1 MGLDSAR
8 SIGRGLD
15 NRCENWSGQPVGPDY
30 PSGARLATPGF
41 SKTQF
46 SMASSY
52 LDACTIR
59 QYVCGTMIK
68 ARSGNELPVDIP
80 DVIPILPL
88 RNSVLFPGS
97 IIPIDVGRRKS
108 VRLVEDAISKERPVI
123 GILTQKEARTED
135 PNDDD
140 MYKVGCAARILKV
153 IKLAKD
159 NFSVILQGV
168 SRFEVRGFEGSEPF
182 LSARVE
188 PVPDPTTSDVELDA
202 LVMNLKDIAKRVVKL
217 MPELPKEAG
226 ALVDSVTEPGHLA
239 DLITSNLELE
249 VSEKQDILETFDL
262 KTRMRKVL
270 QFLSRQLEVLKVRER
285 INTQVQEEMGR
296 NQREYVLRQQ
306 LKAIKEELGELDES
320 GGDLEE
326 FQEKIARAEMP
337 DEAEKMARKQYD
349 RLKGMQPS
357 SAEYT
362 VTRTYLEWLVELPW
376 SVSTEDKIEL
386 DEVRTVLNEDHYD
399 LEKVKKRIVE
409 YMAVRKLKDDKKGPI
424 LCLVGPPGVGKTSL
438 GRSIARAIGRKFVRV
453 SLGGV
458 RDEAEIR
465 GHRRTYVGSLPGRVI
480 QGIKKAGT
488 NNPVF
493 VLDEIDKLGHD
504 FRGDPASALLE
515 VLDPEQN
522 NAFSDHYLEVAFD
535 LSKVMFIAT
544 ANQLD
549 PIPWALRDRLEI
561 IELPGY
567 TRQEK
572 LHIARAFL
580 VPKQLDEHGLDDD
593 HCEITNEGI
602 YEIIDSYTREAGVRN
617 LEREIGAVCRAVAV
631 KVAEGEAEAK
641 ETIREAEVKEYLGPT
656 KFVSEVADRT
666 AEPGVAT
673 GLAWTAVGG
682 DILFIEATRMP
693 GKGKLTLTGQLGDV
707 MKESVTAA
715 LSFVRSR
722 AGQLGLESGNF
733 LENTDIHVHVPA
745 GGIPKD
751 GPSAGVTMYTALVSL
766 LTDTPVRP
774 DVAMTGEIT
783 LRGNVL
789 QVGGVKEKLLAAH
802 RAGIKRVIIP
812 ERNVKDLVDVPDEV
826 KNEINIMPVKRMDE
840 VLIEALTD
848 PPAGIAALVAEASE
862 ASRQEAEAGA
872 TEQTGAE

>member
-1 MGLDSAR
+1 
-8 SIGRGLD
+8 
-15 NRCENWSGQPVGPDY
+15 
-30 PSGARLATPGF
+30 
-41 SKTQF
+41 
-46 SMASSY
+46 MASKKPVPEGPIEVP
-52 LDACTIR
+52 DTIS
-59 QYVCGTMIK
+59 V
-68 ARSGNELPVDIP
+68 
-80 DVIPILPL
+80 LPL

-97 IIPIDVGRRKS
+97 IIPIDVGRKKS
-108 VRLVEDAISKERPVI
+108 VKLVEEAISKERPVI
-123 GILTQKEARTED
+123 GIVTQRDARTED
-135 PNDDD
+135 PGPNDLY
-140 MYKVGCAARILKV
+140 MVGCAARILKV

-168 SRFEVRGFEGSEPF
+168 SRIRLLEVGGQDPF
-182 LSARVE
+182 MTARVQ
-188 PVPDPTTSDVELDA
+188 PLPDLPTTDVELDA
-202 LVMNLKDIAKRVVKL
+202 LVMNLKDVAKRVIKL
-217 MPELPKEAG
+217 MPELPKEAS
-226 ALVDSVTEPGHLA
+226 ALVDSVTEPGQLA
-239 DLITSNLELE
+239 DLITSNLD
-249 VSEKQDILETFDL
+249 VQVDEKQDVLETFDL
-262 KTRMRKVL
+262 KTRTRKVL

-306 LKAIKEELGELDES
+306 LKAIKEELGELDDG
-320 GGDLEE
+320 GGDLDE
-326 FQEKIARAEMP
+326 FGEKITKAKMP
-337 DEAEKMARKQYD
+337 EEAEKVAKKQLD

-376 SVSTEDKIEL
+376 SISTEDHIEL
-386 DEVRTVLNEDHYD
+386 AEVRKCLDEDHYD
-399 LEKVKKRIVE
+399 LDKVKKRIVE
-409 YMAVRKLKDDKKGPI
+409 YMAVRKLKNDKKGPI

-438 GRSIARAIGRKFVRV
+438 GRSVARAIGRKFGRI

-465 GHRRTYVGSLPGRVI
+465 GHRRTYVGSLPGRII

-522 NAFSDHYLEVAFD
+522 SSFSDHYLEVTFD
-535 LSKVMFIAT
+535 LSKVLFIAT

-572 LHIARAFL
+572 KQIARKFL
-580 VPKQLDEHGLDDD
+580 VPKQLEDHGLTAEKCDITDDAIF
-593 HCEITNEGI
+593 EIV
-602 YEIIDSYTREAGVRN
+602 DSYTREAGVRN
-617 LEREIGAVCRAVAV
+617 LEREIGSTCRAVAV
-631 KVAEGEAEAK
+631 KVAEGQAK
-641 ETIREAEVKEYLGPT
+641 EHEVIGPKEVEDILGPK

-666 AEPGVAT
+666 SEPGVAT

-682 DILFIEATRMP
+682 DILFIEATQMP

-715 LSFVRSR
+715 LSFVRGR
-722 AGQLGLESGNF
+722 AAQLGLDPGNF
-733 LENTDIHVHVPA
+733 LENKDLHVHVPA
-745 GGIPKD
+745 GAVPKD

-766 LTDTPVRP
+766 LTGVPVRP

-789 QVGGVKEKLLAAH
+789 QIGGVKEKLLAAH

-812 ERNVKDLVDVPDEV
+812 DRNMKDLIDVPEEV
-826 KNEINIMPVKRMDE
+826 KKEMEILSVKRMDE
-840 VLIEALTD
+840 VLALALKD
-848 PPAGIAALVAEASE
+848 PPPSILDLAKQAQAEVHPTA
-862 ASRQEAEAGA
+862 
-872 TEQTGAE
+872 

>member
-1 MGLDSAR
+1 MTKAKPGSDV
-8 SIGRGLD
+8 
-15 NRCENWSGQPVGPDY
+15 PV
-30 PSGARLATPGF
+30 
-41 SKTQF
+41 
-46 SMASSY
+46 
-52 LDACTIR
+52 
-59 QYVCGTMIK
+59 
-68 ARSGNELPVDIP
+68 EIP
-80 DVIPILPL
+80 DILPILPL

-108 VRLVEDAISKERPVI
+108 VRLVEDAIAKERPVI
-123 GILTQKEARTED
+123 GILTQKDARTED
-135 PNDDD
+135 PASGDL
-140 MYKVGCAARILKV
+140 YGVGCAARILKV

-168 SRFEVRGFEGSEPF
+168 TRFEVSGFDGAEPF
-182 LSARVE
+182 LAARVRA
-188 PVPDPTTSDVELDA
+188 VPDPTSSDVELDA

-226 ALVDSVTEPGHLA
+226 ALVDSVTEAGHLA

-249 VSEKQDILETFDL
+249 VSEKQDVLETFDL
-262 KTRMRKVL
+262 KGRTRKVL

-306 LKAIKEELGELDES
+306 LKAIKEELGELDDG
-320 GGDLEE
+320 GGDLDE
-326 FQEKIARAEMP
+326 FGDKITKAKMP
-337 DEAEKMARKQYD
+337 EEAEKAARKQLE

-376 SVSTEDKIEL
+376 SLSTEDKIEL
-386 DEVRTVLNEDHYD
+386 GEVRRCLDEDHYD

-409 YMAVRKLKDDKKGPI
+409 YMAVRKLKNDKKGPI

-438 GRSIARAIGRKFVRV
+438 GRSVARAIGRKFVRI

-465 GHRRTYVGSLPGRVI
+465 GHRRTYVGSLPGRII
-480 QGIKKAGT
+480 QGVKKAGT

-522 NAFSDHYLEVAFD
+522 NSFSDHYLEVTFD

-572 LHIARAFL
+572 RHIARAFL
-580 VPKQLDEHGLDDD
+580 VPKQLDEHGLSDER
-593 HCEITNEGI
+593 CEITDEAVF
-602 YEIIDSYTREAGVRN
+602 EVIDSYTREAGVRN
-617 LEREIGAVCRAVAV
+617 LEREIGSLCRGVAV
-631 KVAEGEAEAK
+631 KVAEGSARDK
-641 ETIREAEVKEYLGPT
+641 EVIASAEVEEYLGPQ

-666 AEPGVAT
+666 SEPGVAT

-682 DILFIEATRMP
+682 DILFIEATKMP

-722 AGQLGLESGNF
+722 AGQLGLDAGNF
-733 LENTDIHVHVPA
+733 LENVDLHVHVPA
-745 GGIPKD
+745 GAVPKD
-751 GPSAGVTMYTALVSL
+751 GPSAGITMYTALVSL
-766 LTDTPVRP
+766 LTGVPVRP

-789 QVGGVKEKLLAAH
+789 QIGGLKEKLLAAH

-812 ERNVKDLVDVPDEV
+812 DRNVKDLIDVPDEV
-826 KNEINIMPVKRMDE
+826 KKEIEILPVKRMDE
-840 VLIEALTD
+840 VLVYALTE
-848 PPAGIAALVAEASE
+848 PPQGIKDLAA
-862 ASRQEAEAGA
+862 QEE
-872 TEQTGAE
+872 

>member
-1 MGLDSAR
+1 MTK
-8 SIGRGLD
+8 
-15 NRCENWSGQPVGPDY
+15 PK
-30 PSGARLATPGF
+30 PGG
-41 SKTQF
+41 
-46 SMASSY
+46 
-52 LDACTIR
+52 D
-59 QYVCGTMIK
+59 
-68 ARSGNELPVDIP
+68 LPVEIP
-80 DVIPILPL
+80 EVIPVLPL

-123 GILTQKEARTED
+123 GILTQKDARTED
-135 PNDDD
+135 PGEED
-140 MYKVGCAARILKV
+140 MYRVGCAARILKV

-168 SRFEVRGFEGSEPF
+168 TRVSVQNFEGTEPF
-182 LSARVE
+182 IAARVE
-188 PVPDPTTSDVELDA
+188 ARPDPTTTDVELDA

-249 VSEKQDILETFDL
+249 VAEKQEILETYDL
-262 KTRMRKVL
+262 KARMRKVL

-306 LKAIKEELGELDES
+306 LKAIKDELGELDDS

-326 FQEKIARAEMP
+326 FKEKIAQARMP
-337 DEAEKMARKQYD
+337 EEAEKAALKQYD
-349 RLKGMQPS
+349 RLKSMQPS

-376 SVSTEDKIEL
+376 SVSTEDHIEL
-386 DEVRTVLNEDHYD
+386 DEVRKVLNEDHYD

-409 YMAVRKLKDDKKGPI
+409 YMAVRKLKNDKKGPI
-424 LCLVGPPGVGKTSL
+424 LCLSGPPGVGKTSL
-438 GRSIARAIGRKFVRV
+438 GRSVARAIGRKFVRV

-522 NAFSDHYLEVAFD
+522 HAFSDHYLEVAFD

-572 LHIARAFL
+572 RHISRQFL
-580 VPKQLDEHGLDDD
+580 VPKQLEEHGLKNEQCDITDDAV
-593 HCEITNEGI
+593 

-617 LEREIGAVCRAVAV
+617 LEREIGSLCRGVAV
-631 KVAEGEAEAK
+631 KVAEGSAK
-641 ETIREAEVKEYLGPT
+641 EKEVIGGKEVPEYLGPT

-666 AEPGVAT
+666 SEPGVAT
-673 GLAWTAVGG
+673 GLAWTSVGG

-715 LSFVRSR
+715 LSFIRSR
-722 AGQLGLESGNF
+722 APNLGLEAGN
-733 LENTDIHVHVPA
+733 LVENVDIHVHVPA

-766 LTDTPVRP
+766 LLGVPVSP

-789 QVGGVKEKLLAAH
+789 QIGGVKEKLLAAH

-826 KNEINIMPVKRMDE
+826 KQEIEIIPVKRMDE
-840 VLIEALTD
+840 VLVIALTQ
-848 PPAGIAALVAEASE
+848 PPPGIVELVE
-862 ASRQEAEAGA
+862 RQKEAELAGNIIPPGTPTTPPKPQPSA
-872 TEQTGAE
+872 SALRTSDQPRRRKGARIFWAVSSAGRRFSPSCSSRLRGSSSGDSEP

>member
-1 MGLDSAR
+1 MTKAKAG
-8 SIGRGLD
+8 G
-15 NRCENWSGQPVGPDY
+15 EQPV
-30 PSGARLATPGF
+30 
-41 SKTQF
+41 
-46 SMASSY
+46 
-52 LDACTIR
+52 
-59 QYVCGTMIK
+59 
-68 ARSGNELPVDIP
+68 EIP
-80 DVIPILPL
+80 DTLPILPL
-88 RNSVLFPGS
+88 RNSVLFPGA

-108 VRLVEDAISKERPVI
+108 VRLVEDAIAKERPVI
-123 GILTQKEARTED
+123 GILTQKDARTED
-135 PNDDD
+135 PGSGDLY
-140 MYKVGCAARILKV
+140 MIGCAARILKV

-168 SRFEVRGFEGSEPF
+168 SRFEVTAFDGAEPF
-182 LSARVE
+182 LAAKVRS
-188 PVPDPTTSDVELDA
+188 VPDPTSSDVELDA

-226 ALVDSVTEPGHLA
+226 ALVDSVTEAGHLA
-239 DLITSNLELE
+239 DLITSHLELE
-249 VSEKQDILETFDL
+249 VGEKQDVLETFDL
-262 KTRMRKVL
+262 KTRTRKVL

-306 LKAIKEELGELDES
+306 LKAIKEELGELDDS
-320 GGDLEE
+320 GGDLDE
-326 FQEKIARAEMP
+326 FGEKITKAKLPE
-337 DEAEKMARKQYD
+337 EAEKVARKQLE

-376 SVSTEDKIEL
+376 SISTEDHIEL
-386 DEVRTVLNEDHYD
+386 QEVRRCLDEDHYD
-399 LEKVKKRIVE
+399 LDKVKKRIVE
-409 YMAVRKLKDDKKGPI
+409 YMAVRKLKNDKKGPI
-424 LCLVGPPGVGKTSL
+424 LCLAGPPGVGKTSL
-438 GRSIARAIGRKFVRV
+438 GRSVARAIGRKFGRI

-522 NAFSDHYLEVAFD
+522 STFSDHYLEVTFD
-535 LSKVMFIAT
+535 LSKVLFIAT

-572 LHIARAFL
+572 KQIARKFL
-580 VPKQLDEHGLDDD
+580 VPKQLEDHGLNNDRAEVTDDALF
-593 HCEITNEGI
+593 EIV
-602 YEIIDSYTREAGVRN
+602 DSYTREAGVRN
-617 LEREIGAVCRAVAV
+617 LEREIGSVLRAVAV
-631 KVAEGEAEAK
+631 KVAEGQAKDHEVIDAEAV
-641 ETIREAEVKEYLGPT
+641 ELFLGPK
-656 KFVSEVADRT
+656 KFVSEVAERVG
-666 AEPGVAT
+666 EPGVAT

-715 LSFVRSR
+715 LSFVRGR
-722 AGQLGLESGNF
+722 AAALGLDPGNF
-733 LENTDIHVHVPA
+733 LENVDLHVHVPA
-745 GGIPKD
+745 GAVPKD

-766 LTDTPVRP
+766 MTGVAVRP

-789 QVGGVKEKLLAAH
+789 QIGGLKEKLLAAH

-812 ERNVKDLVDVPDEV
+812 DRNMKDLIDVPDEV
-826 KNEINIMPVKRMDE
+826 KKEIEIFGVKRMDE
-840 VLIEALTD
+840 VLALALVD
-848 PPAGIAALVAEASE
+848 PPASILDLARTAQAEAHPT
-862 ASRQEAEAGA
+862 A
-872 TEQTGAE
+872 